1 VETQSQVGTHGGL
14 NTSKRL
20 VSGDQDT
27 VQGAL
32 NSIFNILLGERKKP
46 EKKKKQPQMDKR
58 CCVMNW
64 WERWL
69 KKGKP
74 EPKMAAGER
83 EGQRNREA
91 CEEEQQAG
99 ING

>member
-1 VETQSQVGTHGGL
+1 
-14 NTSKRL
+14 
-20 VSGDQDT
+20 
-27 VQGAL
+27 
-32 NSIFNILLGERKKP
+32 
-46 EKKKKQPQMDKR
+46 MDKR